1 MFTEYLKNED
11 SYRCERKFIVSEL
24 TKHQIEQ
31 IVKFNPEMFSEIY
44 YQRFVNNLYLDTFNR
59 KSYFDAVN
67 GVTVRVKVRIR
78 WYGDL
83 FGKIKN
89 PILEFKIKKGL
100 WSSKKLFS
108 LDKFSI
114 NNDLELDGILNIL
127 KKSNIPDILKLNL
140 NSLEFS
146 LLNRYK
152 RKYFLSA
159 DSNYR
164 ITIDSE
170 MEYYQLKAKDNNFLC
185 HTTDST
191 NTILEL
197 KYEQK
202 QDESADK
209 ITNFFPFRMTKSSK
223 YINGIE
229 RLNLW

>member
-1 MFTEYLKNED
+1 MFTEYLKNEEVHR
-11 SYRCERKFIVSEL
+11 YERKFIVSEL
-24 TKHQIEQ
+24 TKQQIEQ
-31 IVKFNPEMFSEIY
+31 IVKFNPAMFSEIY
-44 YQRFVNNLYLDTFNR
+44 SQRFVNNLYLDTFNR
-59 KSYFDAVN
+59 KNYFDAVN
-67 GVTVRVKVRIR
+67 GVAFRVKVRIR

-89 PILEFKIKKGL
+89 PVLEFKIKKGL
-100 WSSKKLFS
+100 CGSKKLFS
-108 LDKFSI
+108 LDKFLI
-114 NNDLELDGILNIL
+114 NKDLELGGILNIL

-164 ITIDSE
+164 ITIDSG
-170 MEYYQLKAKDNNFLC
+170 MEYYQLKARYNNFLC
-185 HTTDST
+185 HMPDST

-197 KYEQK
+197 KYEQT

-209 ITNFFPFRMTKSSK
+209 ITNFFPFRLTKSSK
-223 YINGIE
+223 YTNGIE